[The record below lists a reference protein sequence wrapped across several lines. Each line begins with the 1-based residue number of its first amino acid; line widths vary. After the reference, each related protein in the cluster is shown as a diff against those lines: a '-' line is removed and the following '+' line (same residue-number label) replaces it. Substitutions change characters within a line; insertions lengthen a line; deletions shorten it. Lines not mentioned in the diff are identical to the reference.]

1 MLLAGLQGILRLA
14 AETESCCAPQGLD
27 RKQQLT
33 YALLKQKGSLP
44 AARQGLRSRL
54 GKKANMITTE
64 RRAREGGANP
74 GFEIQPQIVVS
85 AY

>member
-44 AARQGLRSRL
+44 AARQGLQNRL
-54 GKKANMITTE
+54 GKKKASATE
-64 RRAREGGANP
+64 RRARDPFLKDARG
-74 GFEIQPQIVVS
+74 
-85 AY
+85 